1 MRATLRQIFERG
13 TIRTYDKDDIIIFEG
28 DYVNDLYFIESGYV
42 KVYNF
47 MNNGSERIIF
57 VYSPGDVFPLTTHLT
72 RREAAGYFYAGM
84 TEVQVRT
91 IKPAQLDEQLNNNI
105 EKGEKLIEYIN
116 EVNQEFFQRI
126 DILSVNDTRR
136 KIIALF
142 AFLAQKTGTED
153 GKGLIEIDL
162 PITHQD
168 IGNMS
173 GLTRESTSRQIASLR
188 EEGLIVGTKKLSV
201 NSHKLE
207 AAKEDM
213 TITT

>member
-1 MRATLRQIFERG
+1 MRATLQQIFERG
-13 TIRTYDKDDIIIFEG
+13 PTKTYDKDDIIIFEG
-28 DYVNDLYFIESGYV
+28 DYVNDLFYVESGYV

-47 MNNGSERIIF
+47 MNNGNERIIF

-72 RREAAGYFYAGM
+72 RREAAGYFYAAM

-91 IKPAQLDEQLNNNI
+91 IKPAQLDEQLKNNI

-126 DILSVNDTRR
+126 DVLSVNDTRR

-142 AFLAQKTGTED
+142 AFLAKKIGTED
-153 GKGLIEIDL
+153 DGGLIKIDL

-168 IGNMS
+168 VANMS
-173 GLTRESTSRQIASLR
+173 GLTRESASRQIATLKD
-188 EEGLIVGTKKLSV
+188 EGLITGARKLSV
-201 NSHKLE
+201 NESKLE
-207 AAKEDM
+207 AMKEDM
-213 TITT
+213 AIAE